1 MEHEKCRIVQQI
13 LHCIQNVLS
22 NAEAISHS
30 MATVELELY
39 KEEQSQTTCHNNGTN
54 GFTSSHLCG
63 DINSSEL
70 RQLTSC
76 NSFWYQNMYKI
87 FTRHQ
92 DITQQVLILLLDVV
106 YVIFIDF
113 IKNKLAY
120 TIYSM
125 RQFNAYYKRFSP
137 ITD

>member
-76 NSFWYQNMYKI
+76 NSFWYQIMYKI

-92 DITQQVLILLLDVV
+92 DITLQVLTLLLDVV
-106 YVIFIDF
+106 YVIFKDF
-113 IKNKLAY
+113 ITNHTTYIL
-120 TIYSM
+120 
-125 RQFNAYYKRFSP
+125 QEVLPHN
-137 ITD
+137 